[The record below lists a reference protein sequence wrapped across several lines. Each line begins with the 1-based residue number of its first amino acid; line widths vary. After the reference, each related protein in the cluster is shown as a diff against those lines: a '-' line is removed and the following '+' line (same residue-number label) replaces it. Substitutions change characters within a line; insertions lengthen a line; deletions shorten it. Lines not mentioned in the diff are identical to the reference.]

1 MNKEI
6 LKSILETSSA
16 EFSYE
21 EIQNMLDEELEKNE
35 EEMDTDLIDLCIE
48 VLSRESTEKT
58 VSTDDTKKRNSIRRI
73 FLIAAVVA
81 VLSVLTVSASAEIFS
96 VDTETGIVCIFGK
109 QISLNIKQLRHINEN
124 EELSEQD
131 LENINLLPMF
141 LEDNC
146 KLTYDTSLQNFE
158 DNINFNFITNDISG
172 YINIRKNSLCEYNLE
187 SIQLLA
193 DVEQI
198 KQISVNGISVIIASF
213 CDSNVFAYYNL
224 QNSNYKILFR
234 NSSFE
239 EVLKLLAN

>member
-58 VSTDDTKKRNSIRRI
+58 VSTDDTEKRNSIRRI

-198 KQISVNGISVIIASF
+198 KQINIDGISVIIASF
-213 CDSNVFAYYNL
+213 ADSNVFAYYNL

-239 EVLKLLAN
+239 EVLKLFAN